1 MAGLI
6 EVLANLATYDKTE
19 RPQGG
24 QFGSLGN
31 SSINYYMAGRH
42 KGVKDIHVSNKNPL

>member
-1 MAGLI
+1 MVGLI

-24 QFGSLGN
+24 QFGCS
-31 SSINYYMAGRH
+31 SKFSINYYMAGRP